1 MSELEFKSAH
11 RRNLPHYQ
19 PLGGTFFVTGCL
31 SGSLPK
37 SVLDW
42 YKREKQ
48 RFTAQSHALPVSDR
62 AKQEL
67 ELQRQWFLRIEDAL
81 HKAETGPTW
90 LKDDRVAKIVK
101 DAMHFYDE
109 KRYRLDAYCVMRN
122 HFHLVL
128 APVPITE
135 WDETKALTDNLHDTE
150 RDYSLSKIMH
160 SIKSFTS
167 KEANKVL
174 ERSGTFWQGESHDRA
189 VRDHQEWERTIAYV
203 INNPVK
209 AGLVAQWEDW
219 PHTYLRPM

>member
-1 MSELEFKSAH
+1 MEFKSAY

-19 PLGGTFFVTGCL
+19 PVGGTFFITGCL
-31 SGSLPK
+31 SGSLPR
-37 SVLDW
+37 SILDW
-42 YKREKQ
+42 YKTEKQ
-48 RFTAQSHALPVSDR
+48 RFAAESKTLPGSEL

-67 ELQRQWFLRIEDAL
+67 ELRRQWFIRIEGAL
-81 HKAETGPTW
+81 HKAETGPTS
-90 LKDDRVAKIVK
+90 LKDERVAKVVK
-101 DAMHFYDE
+101 DAMHFYDG
-109 KRYRLDAYCVMRN
+109 KRYRLDAYCVMPN

-128 APVPITE
+128 APLSITE
-135 WDETKALTDNLHDTE
+135 WDETKPLKDNFRDTE
-150 RDYSLSKIMH
+150 QYYPLSKIMH

-174 ERSGTFWQGESHDRA
+174 ERSGTFWQDENYDRA
-189 VRDHQEWERTIAYV
+189 IRDHAEWARTIAYV